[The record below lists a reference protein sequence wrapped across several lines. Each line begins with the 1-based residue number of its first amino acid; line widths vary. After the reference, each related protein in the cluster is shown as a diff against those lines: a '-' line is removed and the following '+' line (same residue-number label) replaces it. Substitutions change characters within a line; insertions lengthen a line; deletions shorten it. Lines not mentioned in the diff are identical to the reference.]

1 MSIAAQRP
9 AHVHLDLHY
18 RFIVFNQRL
27 TSQKLYGPVGFLP
40 QLPLMRMPA
49 PPLTPILAA

>member
-1 MSIAAQRP
+1 MFISTYTTDI
-9 AHVHLDLHY
+9 
-18 RFIVFNQRL
+18 IVFNQRL